1 MSPELFE
8 FRILYKTKLQIAY
21 TLSITYNQPYSI
33 VFKSYR
39 YAQIFHVILLFPFS
53 ISMAKVLPNPVLK
66 LHFIMHPNVDR
77 PFLEARSWKKWTN
90 LTTIHIKKRGKECY
104 CEIGA
109 EEEKCNFQF
118 LENQSVY
125 FPLVVL
131 TFKYQRDSSCEFK
144 QKAGT

>member
-1 MSPELFE
+1 
-8 FRILYKTKLQIAY
+8 
-21 TLSITYNQPYSI
+21 
-33 VFKSYR
+33 
-39 YAQIFHVILLFPFS
+39 
-53 ISMAKVLPNPVLK
+53 MAKVLPNPVLK

-77 PFLEARSWKKWTN
+77 PFLEERCWKKMSKFNNNTY
-90 LTTIHIKKRGKECY
+90 KKRCKECY

-109 EEEKCNFQF
+109 KEEKCNFQF

-131 TFKYQRDSSCEFK
+131 TFKYQGISSCEFK